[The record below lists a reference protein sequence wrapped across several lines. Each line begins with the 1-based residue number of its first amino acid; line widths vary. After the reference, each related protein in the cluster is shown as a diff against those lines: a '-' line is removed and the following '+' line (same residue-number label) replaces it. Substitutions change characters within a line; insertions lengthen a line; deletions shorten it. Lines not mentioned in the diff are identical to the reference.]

1 MGTKTKSPPSQFTI
15 PVIGIKINHKAMRD
29 QRIKR
34 FIFFKFPS
42 IAVTE
47 NPMLQSLKFS
57 YPRFLFPTG
66 EYFQGCLF
74 VCLCLTV
81 VSKVTSNRIGP
92 PYSLWLDFP
101 LIFTII
107 KGKTRKRVKS
117 LKAVMD
123 FSRGFARDLASH
135 YGPNTTYL
143 LEKASKHQC
152 SLDKAASVHYTCFLI
167 NK

>member
-1 MGTKTKSPPSQFTI
+1 MSVLPLGLLWKYILSEPKVLPGTEATMGTKTKSPRSQFTI

-66 EYFQGCLF
+66 EYFQGYLF
-74 VCLCLTV
+74 VCLFMSHCGQQGNIQSYRSTLLAV
-81 VSKVTSNRIGP
+81 VRLS
-92 PYSLWLDFP
+92 
-101 LIFTII
+101 
-107 KGKTRKRVKS
+107 
-117 LKAVMD
+117 
-123 FSRGFARDLASH
+123 
-135 YGPNTTYL
+135 PNIY
-143 LEKASKHQC
+143 H
-152 SLDKAASVHYTCFLI
+152 
-167 NK
+167 N